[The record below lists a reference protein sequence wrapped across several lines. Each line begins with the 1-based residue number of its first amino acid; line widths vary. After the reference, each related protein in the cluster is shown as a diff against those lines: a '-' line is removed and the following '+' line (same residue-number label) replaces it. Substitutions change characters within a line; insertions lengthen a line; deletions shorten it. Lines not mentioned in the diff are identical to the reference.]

1 MSAYTNNAI
10 FTAIRAAVLAEI
22 STAYCTQTYAAIPTK
37 FPTVFIREIGR
48 LTPQQTATISNAQD
62 IYETT
67 WEVQIFS
74 NLKNGAKE
82 QTYQLMD
89 AVKGA
94 FRSLYFVETM
104 ENPLESGENHY
115 YTLVARFRR
124 VIGSGESMPTSA
136 FPST

>member
-10 FTAIRAAVLAEI
+10 FTRIRSAVLSLI
-22 STAYCTQTYAAIPTK
+22 STANCTQTYAPTPTK
-37 FPTVFIREIGR
+37 WPTVFAREIGR
-48 LTPQQTATISNAQD
+48 LTPNGTQTVSNAQD

-74 NLKNGAKE
+74 NLQSGAKE
-82 QTYQLMD
+82 QAYSLMD

-94 FRSLYFVETM
+94 LKSLYFVETF
-104 ENPLESGENHY
+104 ESPLNDGSNNY

-124 VIGSGESMPTSA
+124 IIGGGESMPS
-136 FPST
+136 